1 MFSAIHSSALGKT
14 GCSCAKGKPYIPS
27 NNSSMDVSFHP
38 IKNTT
43 GTFNYVALIENENE
57 KSKIVIPKELK
68 AEDEDCTYSDNAIMN
83 TNDIFNLDNDY
94 IKTFYI
100 GSITVV
106 GLYILYRILD
116 KTK

>member
-14 GCSCAKGKPYIPS
+14 GCGCAKGNPYTPS
-27 NNSSMDVSFHP
+27 NSGSMDVSFHP
-38 IKNTT
+38 LKNTT
-43 GTFNYVALIENENE
+43 GTVNYVALIENENE

-68 AEDEDCTYSDNAIMN
+68 VEDDDCAYSNNTIMN